1 MYAKS
6 QEDLLDKSEINIVHD
21 LIPFNVLT
29 YFSIYLV
36 LRNSMYNNHLPYYK
50 ERTTEDLDKG
60 IKRYVILV
68 TYLKR
73 FGSHRALPVGLI
85 AKNSSEITD
94 YINESKNEPTWK
106 FKFRI
111 KLLKMTLNLVMGLF
125 CGLLRPRLGHTRS
138 FNHNDNLCRQHTQ
151 MKMNLSQI
159 LRLEPPPMLHH

>member
-21 LIPFNVLT
+21 LIPFNVLI
-29 YFSIYLV
+29 YFSIYLA

-68 TYLKR
+68 TYLKW

-85 AKNSSEITD
+85 AKHCAKITD
-94 YINESKNEPTWK
+94 NINESKNEPT
-106 FKFRI
+106 
-111 KLLKMTLNLVMGLF
+111 
-125 CGLLRPRLGHTRS
+125 
-138 FNHNDNLCRQHTQ
+138 
-151 MKMNLSQI
+151 
-159 LRLEPPPMLHH
+159 